1 MWGECGVKPYLG
13 FHPCVLEV
21 SVLGN
26 WWELERAFL
35 FLVHAVAEAVGSLI
49 RWDQRRLDVPGFEA
63 FAAGVGSVR
72 CSHGHRQEVSVNVS
86 EHRDQRN

>member
-1 MWGECGVKPYLG
+1 MWSEALG

-35 FLVHAVAEAVGSLI
+35 LLVPGVAEVVGSLI
-49 RWDQRRLDVPGFEA
+49 CWDQRRLDIPGLEA
-63 FAAGVGSVR
+63 FGAGGRQCEVWPK
-72 CSHGHRQEVSVNVS
+72 QEVSVTMS